1 MSEPWLVV
9 IDPQRVFAAPDS
21 PWGSPMFGAIVEPV
35 RELAAR
41 HRTIVTRWVP
51 APGEERVGGW
61 NAYFA
66 AWPFADR
73 PADDALFDLVPE
85 VTDLASDGTVDA
97 TTFGKWPALEAVTGP
112 APELVL
118 TGVATDCCVI
128 STALAAADAG
138 ATVKVVA
145 EACAGSTPENHA
157 KALDLMA
164 LYAPQITVARGA
176 RDL

>member
-9 IDPQRVFAAPDS
+9 IDPQRVFAAADS
-21 PWGSPMFGAIVEPV
+21 AWGSPMFGAIVQPV

-51 APGEERVGGW
+51 AVGSERVGGW

-73 PADDALFDLVPE
+73 PPQDELFDLVPE
-85 VTDLASDGTVDA
+85 VADLAVGTVDA

-112 APELVL
+112 APDLVL
-118 TGVATDCCVI
+118 AGVATDCCVI

-145 EACAGSTPENHA
+145 RACAGSTPENHA

-164 LYAPQITVARGA
+164 LYAPQIEIV
-176 RDL
+176 